1 MRVIKYILV
10 VIFVNIDIGDILG
23 SWGYQPNFLTIRK
36 IMGDDGEEKLQIRI
50 SLGILQME
58 TENRPD
64 GRTPHDAKSLL
75 EYYNS
80 LMEEFREQNGTA
92 ESFTLTK
99 RDMRELDD
107 ELMQYYHRRICFF
120 ALGDYRHAKSDAE
133 HNLQLMDI
141 IKEHCKDQNYTESH
155 EQFRPFVVMERARA
169 IALKN
174 MASEDYADAMKHV
187 NDAMDT
193 IERFYEER
201 SASAEEIQN
210 SRELATLRQ
219 WRNRIHQA
227 WEGGI
232 AEDEGDDMQL

>member
-1 MRVIKYILV
+1 VDV
-10 VIFVNIDIGDILG
+10 DIGDILR
-23 SWGYQPNFLTIRK
+23 SWEYQPNSLTIRK
-36 IMGDDGEEKLQIRI
+36 IMGDDGGDKLQIRI

-64 GRTPHDAKSLL
+64 GRTPHDAESLL

-120 ALGDYRHAKSDAE
+120 ALGDYGHARSDAE

-141 IKEHCKDQNYTESH
+141 VKEHCKDRDYTESH
-155 EQFRPFVVMERARA
+155 EQFRPFVIMERARA
-169 IALKN
+169 LGLES
-174 MASEDYADAMKHV
+174 MTSENYADAMKHV
-187 NDAMDT
+187 NDAIDA

-201 SASAEEIQN
+201 GAMAEEIQK
-210 SRELATLRQ
+210 SRELMILRKL
-219 WRNRIHQA
+219 RNKIHQD
-227 WEGGI
+227 WEGGV
-232 AEDEGDDMQL
+232 AEDEHDDLQL